1 MNTTSM
7 KVHESFSDF
16 VLFLYVHM
24 ALSDGYLHPNEEIVI
39 LDKLT
44 KLFPQEGDPKRK
56 FDEALASYNT
66 FDLSILNEFIQH
78 SFKHFN
84 QVKFAQR
91 YKIYTDM
98 YDIMHADG
106 KVDQAETEA
115 LNTLKRIIDLGAS
128 EHV

>member
-84 QVKFAQR
+84 QVRFAQR

-98 YDIMHADG
+98 YDIIHADD

>member
-1 MNTTSM
+1 M

-24 ALSDGYLHPNEEIVI
+24 ALSDGFLHSNEEIVI

-44 KLFPQEGDPKRK
+44 KLFPQEGNPKKK
-56 FDEALASYNT
+56 FDDALAAYQN
-66 FDLSILNEFIQH
+66 FDQSTLDEFIQH
-78 SFKHFN
+78 SYKHFN

-106 KVDQAETEA
+106 KVDQGEMLA
-115 LNTLKRIIDLGAS
+115 LNTLKKIIDLGTS
-128 EHV
+128 EQGKQ

>member
-24 ALSDGYLHPNEEIVI
+24 ALSDGFLHHNEEIVI

-44 KLFPQEGDPKRK
+44 KLFPHEGNPKKK
-56 FDEALASYNT
+56 FDEALAGYNN
-66 FDLSILNEFIQH
+66 FDLSTLNEFIQH

-84 QVKFAQR
+84 QIKFAQR

-106 KVDQAETEA
+106 KVDHAETHA
-115 LNTLKRIIDLGAS
+115 LNTLKEIIDLGAS
-128 EHV
+128 EQA